1 MRSWLAV
8 TFLAVAG
15 FAWSAPEATKP
26 PVKPAAKPAEPPK
39 LESTCISCH
48 KQLSEAALEPTKH
61 LDDIH
66 FLRGL
71 SCHDCHGGDPT
82 KGGDDDPAAAHDE
95 KKGWKGK
102 PTRLQIP
109 LFCAKCHADAAYMKT
124 FNPAIRVDQLS
135 EYRTSMHGK
144 RNAMGDDKTA
154 VCIDCHGVH
163 GIRAIKDPRSK
174 VHPLQ
179 VADTCAHC
187 HNNSELMA
195 KYDLPTNQPT
205 AYKTSVHAKA
215 LYDKG
220 DLSAPTCNDCHGSH
234 GAAPPGL
241 SSVAQVCGSCHTR
254 EGSLYRETEKKKKG
268 LNLTP
273 AIQCVTCHDNHAVQR
288 PTDAMLGIGPKS
300 VCTNCHTPDMP
311 QYKAAETM
319 GAAVQGLSARLAEAN
334 NLMDRAERAGMEVS
348 ADRLALH
355 AGQDHL
361 VEARV
366 LVHAFDE
373 DRFMGAV
380 KEGMTS
386 AAGGVT
392 AADRAFAELR
402 QRRTGLVVSLVVIAG
417 VIAGLVLKLKE
428 IEGR

>member
-8 TFLAVAG
+8 TFLVLAG
-15 FAWSAPEATKP
+15 AASSSPQGA
-26 PVKPAAKPAEPPK
+26 KPAAKTAEPPK
-39 LESTCISCH
+39 QDSTCISCH

-66 FLRGL
+66 FQRGL

-82 KGGDDDPAAAHDE
+82 KGGDDDPSAAHDE

-102 PTRLQIP
+102 PNRLQIP
-109 LFCAKCHADAAYMKT
+109 NFCAKCHADAAYMKT
-124 FNPAIRVDQLS
+124 FNPATRVDQLS
-135 EYRTSMHGK
+135 EYRTSLHGK
-144 RNAMGDDKTA
+144 RNAAGDDKTA

-174 VHPLQ
+174 VYPLQ

-195 KYDLPTNQPT
+195 RYDLPTNQPT

-288 PTDAMLGIGPKS
+288 PSDEMVGIGPKS
-300 VCTNCHTPDMP
+300 VCTNCHTPEVP
-311 QYKAAETM
+311 QYKAAESM
-319 GAAVQGLSARLAEAN
+319 GSAVKGLSERLAEAHR
-334 NLMDRAERAGMEVS
+334 LIDRAERAGMEVS
-348 ADRLALH
+348 ADRFALRT
-355 AGQDHL
+355 GQDHL

-366 LVHAFDE
+366 LVHAFDQE
-373 DRFMGAV
+373 RFMGAV

-386 AAGGVT
+386 AEAGVT
-392 AADRAFAELR
+392 AAERAFAELR